1 MNKKF
6 LISALFLSVLF
17 IACGNDG
24 NTDDDN
30 GNNDNEPIVLTENN
44 FIYEG
49 DLQTHLLNHKIDSLD
64 AKIDEYEGILAQE
77 PNDTETQSEL
87 DEAIQIKDGY
97 VETVA
102 ELNSLA
108 ALLPIPPIGPINPCV
123 CIPASQLYD
132 IEYIAFH
139 NTIESATVNIYNGDV
154 LIGSTISE
162 LTPVPQHDFVYK
174 EFNFSDE
181 AQEIDGSITIEVI
194 KGADSYKT
202 SVNTAQ

>member
-6 LISALFLSVLF
+6 LISVLFLSVLF

-24 NTDDDN
+24 NTDDDDN

-49 DLQTHLLNHKIDSLD
+49 DLQTHFLNHKIDSLD
-64 AKIDEYEGILAQE
+64 VKIEEYEEILAQE

-87 DEAIQIKDGY
+87 DEAIQIKEGY

-102 ELNSLA
+102 ELSSLA
-108 ALLPIPPIGPINPCV
+108 ALLPVPPIGPINPCV
-123 CIPASQLYD
+123 CIPESQLYD
-132 IEYIAFH
+132 IQYIAFQ
-139 NTIESATVNIYNGDV
+139 NTIESATVNIYNGEV
-154 LIGSTISE
+154 LIGTSIAG
-162 LTPVPQHDFVYK
+162 LTPIPQENLVYQ

-181 AQEIDGSITIEVI
+181 SQEIDGTITIEVI
-194 KGADSYKT
+194 
-202 SVNTAQ
+202 